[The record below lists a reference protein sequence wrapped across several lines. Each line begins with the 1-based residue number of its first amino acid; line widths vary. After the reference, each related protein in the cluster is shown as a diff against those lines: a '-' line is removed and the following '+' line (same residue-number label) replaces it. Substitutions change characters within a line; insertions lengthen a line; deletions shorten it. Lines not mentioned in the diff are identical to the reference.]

1 MHDNIYLSEGKGNT
15 MEISTYI
22 ILGIILSL
30 VGLSV
35 YSTVSFNRKCEK
47 RELEELEKAKR
58 EKDKN
63 E

>member
-1 MHDNIYLSEGKGNT
+1 

-47 RELEELEKAKR
+47 RDREELESR
-58 EKDKN
+58 EREEEK
-63 E
+63 

>member
-1 MHDNIYLSEGKGNT
+1 

-47 RELEELEKAKR
+47 REREELEKAKR

>member
-1 MHDNIYLSEGKGNT
+1 
-15 MEISTYI
+15 MEISAYI

-47 RELEELEKAKR
+47 RDREELEKAER
-58 EKDKN
+58 EKDEN

>member
-1 MHDNIYLSEGKGNT
+1 

-22 ILGIILSL
+22 ILGVIISL
-30 VGLSV
+30 VCLSV

-47 RELEELEKAKR
+47 REREESEN
-58 EKDKN
+58 KDEN